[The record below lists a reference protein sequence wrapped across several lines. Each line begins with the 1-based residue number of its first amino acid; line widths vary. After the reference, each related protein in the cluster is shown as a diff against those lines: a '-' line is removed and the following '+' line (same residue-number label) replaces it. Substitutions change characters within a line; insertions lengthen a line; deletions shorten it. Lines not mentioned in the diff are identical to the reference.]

1 MQIAQFVVGVSFAAA
16 HLFIS
21 YTVPVST
28 PYTLFKTISSTASA
42 TSSVASS
49 AISQAVIATAT
60 ANVGAFLK
68 KLAYRAAG
76 EEGLAENVRN
86 NRGQV
91 FGPEAERVVEA
102 IQRET
107 KYRNEYREV
116 PCIDT
121 TGQSFAIWLNIIY
134 LLPLTALFVR
144 FFIRSYTHRTSTS
157 TKHPTQHHVF
167 SKAGK
172 DAVHSEIESLG
183 KSTEDGV
190 SNFAEKVESTDMKRM
205 REVSERLRRVQEK
218 LERIRREPKETSSS
232 TIRQSR
238 STYNESKDAV
248 ESFNEKVARSLEET
262 KLNGSASVE
271 KAKEVAADLA
281 NKDQDIPQHL
291 QKKLEEALVEAQNDM
306 HYTEEKGEQVKQ
318 EAEDTGNEAKEK
330 IKENGK
336 PTQTKSEK
344 EDQPNDNAVKKE
356 DDEDK
361 ENEQPVGLSTSNP
374 SELDESYADILKR
387 PDA

>member
-1 MQIAQFVVGVSFAAA
+1 MQIAQFVVGASFAAA

-21 YTVPVST
+21 YTIPVST

-49 AISQAVIATAT
+49 AISQAMIATAT

-86 NRGQV
+86 NQGQV

-102 IQRET
+102 IQQET
-107 KYRNEYREV
+107 KYRNEYQEV

-144 FFIRSYTHRTSTS
+144 FFIRSYTRRTSTYA
-157 TKHPTQHHVF
+157 KYPTQHHAF
-167 SKAGK
+167 SKAGNG
-172 DAVHSEIESLG
+172 AVHGEIESLG
-183 KSTEDGV
+183 KSAEDGV
-190 SNFAEKVESTDMKRM
+190 SNFAEEAESTEMMRMRKVAEKLRRTLEKVERT
-205 REVSERLRRVQEK
+205 
-218 LERIRREPKETSSS
+218 RREAKEASSS
-232 TIRQSR
+232 TIQQNR
-238 STYNESKDAV
+238 STYKESKDAV
-248 ESFNEKVARSLEET
+248 ESFNEKVTKSLEEA
-262 KLNGSASVE
+262 KLNGGTSVE
-271 KAKEVAADLA
+271 KAREVTADPA
-281 NKDQDIPQHL
+281 DKGQDIPEHL
-291 QKKLEEALVEAQNDM
+291 QNKLEEALVEAQNDA

-318 EAEDTGNEAKEK
+318 EAENAGNEAKEE

-336 PTQTKSEK
+336 PMQTKSE
-344 EDQPNDNAVKKE
+344 EDQPNGNAVKKE

-361 ENEQPVGLSTSNP
+361 ENEQPVDLSTSNRN
-374 SELDESYADILKR
+374 ELDESYADILKR